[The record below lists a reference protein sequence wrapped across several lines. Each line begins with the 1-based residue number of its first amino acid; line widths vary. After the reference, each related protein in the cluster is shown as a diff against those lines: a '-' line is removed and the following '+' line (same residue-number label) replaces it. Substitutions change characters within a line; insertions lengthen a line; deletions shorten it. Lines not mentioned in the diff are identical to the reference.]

1 MQYMNIRF
9 ENEPMLV
16 ALRPQAMQMLGD
28 GYLRDMIAGETF
40 LKAFESQTKWE
51 EENMA
56 FEDRGSIVSDE
67 NPEYAMSERGSGTDA
82 QSDSGSE
89 LDTVSDG
96 TV

>member
-40 LKAFESQTKWE
+40 LKAFESQTK
-51 EENMA
+51 
-56 FEDRGSIVSDE
+56 
-67 NPEYAMSERGSGTDA
+67 
-82 QSDSGSE
+82 
-89 LDTVSDG
+89 
-96 TV
+96 